1 LQSLAFNLVLTY
13 SLKVIRTPLILLPIV
28 LHTLTDALVSLARIS
43 KFLLAEELGVP
54 YLIEPAQSVA
64 LHVDGDFEWD
74 AVPNLNDKKEEKELD
89 PQEEFKHMMEE
100 KKKKKEEE
108 KKKKKAQQPPK
119 NDSSGWWK
127 SKKSPQDNQ
136 PLSPAVAD
144 EKGTVV
150 GEIEGDP
157 EEPKTPEETPFG
169 LKDLKMDVSK
179 GDFVAVVGRVGSGK
193 VCPQV
198 IGLTVHLN
206 DLILRARFSKR

>member
-1 LQSLAFNLVLTY
+1 MQFFNVRLQSPAFNLVLTY

-54 YLIEPAQSVA
+54 YLIEPTQSVA

-74 AVPNLNDKKEEKELD
+74 VVPNLNDGKEVKELD

-119 NDSSGWWK
+119 SGTSGWWK
-127 SKKSPQDNQ
+127 SKELPQGDQ
-136 PLSPAVAD
+136 ALPSTVTD
-144 EKGTVV
+144 EKGAVIEEKE
-150 GEIEGDP
+150 GEIDES
-157 EEPKTPEETPFG
+157 KTPEELPFG
-169 LKDLKMDVSK
+169 LKGLKMDVPK

-193 VCPQV
+193 VC
-198 IGLTVHLN
+198 L
-206 DLILRARFSKR
+206 